1 MRARDGFSLVELM
14 VALVL
19 LGVVFGSL
27 SGAAGRFAHGVATAG
42 ARATAL
48 QMVSDRIE
56 EVRMHP
62 RYGELASVFDGLEED
77 VYGIDEAVRET
88 TVLRSADTLDSG
100 IVDYTVVTVEVSLPG
115 VTGSLARTTIV
126 AAP

>member
-1 MRARDGFSLVELM
+1 MRTRRSTPSWPRPVVTASRVDPA
-14 VALVL
+14 ALT
-19 LGVVFGSL
+19 S
-27 SGAAGRFAHGVATAG
+27 A
-42 ARATAL
+42 
-48 QMVSDRIE
+48 
-56 EVRMHP
+56 
-62 RYGELASVFDGLEED
+62 
-77 VYGIDEAVRET
+77 GIDEAVRET